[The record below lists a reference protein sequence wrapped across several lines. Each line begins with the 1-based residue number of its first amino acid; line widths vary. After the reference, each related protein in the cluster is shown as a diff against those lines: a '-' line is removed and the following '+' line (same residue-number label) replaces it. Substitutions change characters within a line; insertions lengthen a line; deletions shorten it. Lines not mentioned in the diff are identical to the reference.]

1 MDGAFPNLGRGELHD
16 SIECNPILRIASVD
30 NRSTRRWTVNAAEEL
45 AKAII
50 ENYDSPLQPNPK
62 TPLEGYPLTLFKLRH
77 CRPIDRSRHAA

>member
-1 MDGAFPNLGRGELHD
+1 M
-16 SIECNPILRIASVD
+16 
-30 NRSTRRWTVNAAEEL
+30 NAAEEL

-77 CRPIDRSRHAA
+77 CRPVDRSRHAA